1 MYTPQEVDVWHDGA
15 MPNQPKTPH
24 KSFRIPPDLYAAAQ
38 AKAALQG
45 RTLTDVVK
53 ELLQRFVEEGD

>member
-1 MYTPQEVDVWHDGA
+1 MWVWHDES

-24 KSFRIPPDLYAAAQ
+24 KSFRIPPALYAAAQ
-38 AKAALQG
+38 AKAARQG

-53 ELLQRFVEEGD
+53 ELLKGYVDNVD

>member
-1 MYTPQEVDVWHDGA
+1 MYTPQEVDLWHHGS

-24 KSFRIPPDLYAAAQ
+24 KSFRIPPELYSAAQ
-38 AKAALQG
+38 AKAARQG

-53 ELLQRFVEEGD
+53 ELLQNYVDSAD

>member
-1 MYTPQEVDVWHDGA
+1 MYTLQWGRFWHDES

-24 KSFRIPPDLYAAAQ
+24 KSFRIPPELYVAAQ
-38 AKAALQG
+38 AKAARQG

-53 ELLQRFVEEGD
+53 ELLQGYVDEAD

>member
-1 MYTPQEVDVWHDGA
+1 

-24 KSFRIPPDLYAAAQ
+24 KSFRIPPELYVAAQ
-38 AKAALQG
+38 AKAARQG

-53 ELLQRFVEEGD
+53 ELLQGYVDEAD

>member
-1 MYTPQEVDVWHDGA
+1 MYTLQKEHLWQHGS

-24 KSFRIPPDLYAAAQ
+24 KSFRIPPELYSAAQ
-38 AKAALQG
+38 TKAARQG

-53 ELLQRFVEEGD
+53 DLLQSYVDSAD

>member
-1 MYTPQEVDVWHDGA
+1 MYTPQVMDLWHHWS

-24 KSFRIPPDLYAAAQ
+24 KSFRIPPELYSAAQ
-38 AKAALQG
+38 AKAARQG

-53 ELLQRFVEEGD
+53 ELLQKYADSAD

>member
-1 MYTPQEVDVWHDGA
+1 MYTQQVVRVWHDES

-24 KSFRIPPDLYAAAQ
+24 KSFRIPPELYSAAQ
-38 AKAALQG
+38 AKAARQG

-53 ELLQRFVEEGD
+53 ELLQGYVDNVD

>member
-1 MYTPQEVDVWHDGA
+1 MYTQQEAGFWHDGA

-24 KSFRIPPDLYAAAQ
+24 KSFRIPPELYAAAQ
-38 AKAALQG
+38 AKAASED

-53 ELLQRFVEEGD
+53 ELLQRYVNEVS